1 MRLSPRPAVVDYDIA
16 ALDITGVAQTFME
29 CTHKM
34 GERIGCRQ
42 ASPAAVRAQP
52 AATQPPRRREA

>member
-34 GERIGCRQ
+34 GERMGYRPGIAGCCAPAPQ
-42 ASPAAVRAQP
+42 AAM
-52 AATQPPRRREA
+52 PPRHRAA